1 MSVITDG
8 GFHPVGGQIGYGPGV
23 PSENGFITVEGKTW
37 TDHGLTPQHMVFA
50 GFNQPATFVN
60 EDVRATVFALKTK
73 TERLVT

>member
-37 TDHGLTPQHMVFA
+37 TDQWPW
-50 GFNQPATFVN
+50 
-60 EDVRATVFALKTK
+60 LKK
-73 TERLVT
+73 LLNNWLN